1 MKKLLALFVIVALA
15 GAAGWFAHETTTK
28 PWAGKSAASET
39 SRRVLYYQSP
49 MHPWVKADQPG
60 KCTVCGMDL
69 VPVYEGEA
77 PLDGNLVTLN
87 SNAVTVV
94 GVQTAPVRRQPLT
107 RTLRFGGV
115 IDDDDSRHRIL
126 SAYVDGRIDALF
138 VHYEGAEVAAGQKL
152 ASFYSPMLLTA
163 VREFVSL
170 QRGTGASPASDN
182 SGTARAGGTS
192 ALLSGAAIRLRQLG
206 LSAAQI
212 ASLPATFTDTN
223 LTVEILAPMSGTV
236 VKRIAYAGQYV
247 KEGDPLFELADFTTM
262 WLKFDAY
269 ERDLAWLQP
278 GQSVEITTP
287 ALPGRSFTNTVT
299 FIDPNLDPSTRSAKV
314 RVEIPNPFTVEN
326 GQTNRLFRH
335 RLFADARVRSVTPEV
350 LAVPRSAVL
359 NSGGSPMVYVER
371 VRGSYEPRQVQLGRV
386 GDEVVE
392 IIGGLSEGEQV
403 VTQGNLL
410 LDAQSQIA
418 GQGRGENH
426 SSGHLLSLQAAAES
440 PITPHQGHEPATIRS
455 GLNPDHRRALGDFLK
470 AADAAREALAADD
483 LIQFNAAAMKLHPA
497 VAALPK
503 NSEFP
508 LLQTAAEAAHLP
520 EAKDLPSARQAF
532 YPLSTSLVE
541 VVRLLRASDTNF
553 ATVKLYQ
560 CPMVKRAFPNAPKTA
575 AWFQLG
581 GPIRNPWFGADMIDC
596 GSELKP

>member
-1 MKKLLALFVIVALA
+1 MKKLLALFVVAALA
-15 GAAGWFAHETTTK
+15 GAAGWFAR
-28 PWAGKSAASET
+28 PAFNPQSAIRNPHSD
-39 SRRVLYYQSP
+39 RHVLYYQSP
-49 MHPWVKADQPG
+49 MHPWVKADKPG

-77 PLDGNLVTLN
+77 PLDGNLVTLS

-94 GVQTAPVRRQPLT
+94 GVETAVVRRQPLT
-107 RTLRFGGV
+107 RTLRFAGT

-138 VHYEGAEVAAGQKL
+138 VNYEGAEVVAGQKL

-163 VREFVSL
+163 VREFVAL
-170 QRGTGASPASDN
+170 QRGAGVSPASDN
-182 SGTARAGGTS
+182 PGTARAGETL
-192 ALLSGAAIRLRQLG
+192 ALLSGATIRLRQFG

-223 LTVEILAPMSGTV
+223 LTVDILAPMSGTV

-247 KEGDPLFELADFTTM
+247 KEGDPLFELGDFATM
-262 WLKFDAY
+262 WLKFDVY

-287 ALPGRSFTNTVT
+287 ALAGRVFTNTVT
-299 FIDPNLDPSTRSAKV
+299 FIDPNLDPATRSAKV

-326 GQTNRLFRH
+326 GQINRLFRH
-335 RLFADARVRSVTPEV
+335 RLFADARVRSVSPEV

-359 NSGGSPMVYVER
+359 NSSGSPLVYIEHAS
-371 VRGSYEPRQVQLGRV
+371 GSYEARTVQLGRV
-386 GDEVVE
+386 GDEIVE
-392 IIGGLSEGEQV
+392 VTGGLVEGERV

-418 GQGRGENH
+418 GQGRGDAAGSVNP
-426 SSGHLLSLQAAAES
+426 LLPRATAELAATAPKDTEETSVVTGLKAES
-440 PITPHQGHEPATIRS
+440 
-455 GLNPDHRRALGDFLK
+455 RRALSDFLK
-470 AADAAREALAADD
+470 AADAVREALAADD
-483 LIQFNAAAMKLHPA
+483 LARFNAAALKLHSA
-497 VAALPK
+497 VVALPK
-503 NSEFP
+503 DANIP
-508 LLQTAAEAAHLP
+508 ALKIAADAAHLS
-520 EAKDLPSARQAF
+520 EAKDLPSARKAF
-532 YPLSTSLVE
+532 YPLSTALVE
-541 VVRLLRASDTNF
+541 VVRSLRALDTNF

-560 CPMVKRAFPNAPKTA
+560 CPMVKRAFPDAPKTA
-575 AWFQLG
+575 AWFQLD

>member
-1 MKKLLALFVIVALA
+1 MKKLLPLFAVAALA
-15 GAAGWFAHETTTK
+15 GAAGWFAHETTSK
-28 PWAGKSAASET
+28 PRAGQSAASET

-49 MHPWVKADQPG
+49 MHPWVKANQPG

-107 RTLRFGGV
+107 RTLQFAGT

-126 SAYVDGRIDALF
+126 SSYVDGRIDGLF
-138 VHYEGAEVAAGQKL
+138 VHFEGAEVAMGQKL

-163 VREFVSL
+163 VREFVALHPST
-170 QRGTGASPASDN
+170 GTSPASETLRQ
-182 SGTARAGGTS
+182 SKASETRT
-192 ALLSGAAIRLRQLG
+192 LLSGAAIRLRQLG
-206 LSAAQI
+206 LSEAQI
-212 ASLPATFTDTN
+212 AALPATFTDTN
-223 LTVEILAPMSGTV
+223 LTVDVLAPMSGTV

-269 ERDLAWLQP
+269 ERDLTWLQP
-278 GQSVEITTP
+278 GQSVEISTP

-299 FIDPNLDPSTRSAKV
+299 FIDPNLDPATRSAKV
-314 RVEIPNPFTVEN
+314 RVEIPNPFTLEN
-326 GQTNRLFRH
+326 GQTNRLLRH

-371 VRGSYEPRQVQLGRV
+371 ARGSYEPRTVRLGRV

-392 IIGGLSEGEQV
+392 ITGGVTDGERV
-403 VTQGNLL
+403 VTQGNML

-418 GQGRGENH
+418 GQVQSEGQGP
-426 SSGHLLSLQAAAES
+426 GHLLLPHAAAEP
-440 PITPHQGHEPATIRS
+440 PITPPQGHNHGS
-455 GLNPDHRRALGDFLK
+455 LNSSLSPDHQRALGDFLK
-470 AADAAREALAADD
+470 VADAAREALAADD
-483 LIQFNAAAMKLHPA
+483 LTRFNAAAMKLHPA

-503 NSEFP
+503 NPEFSF
-508 LLQTAAEAAHLP
+508 LQTAAEAAHLP
-520 EAKDLPSARQAF
+520 SAKDLPSARQSF

-541 VVRLLRASDTNF
+541 VVRSLRAVDTNF